1 MLLLSLRLVEMGPT
15 CFDVRFFVGLCVVAL
30 LLLLSLLRTSVVL
43 RTIRDPSHDVFLVRK
58 ELRSLLEEIVV
69 VHAL

>member
-15 CFDVRFFVGLCVVAL
+15 CFGVRFFVGSCVFAL

-43 RTIRDPSHDVFLVRK
+43 RTIGDPNRGVFLARR
-58 ELRSLLEEIVV
+58 ELRSLRGEIGV